1 MCWSRGWRR
10 ATNTSWQARN
20 IKTCNRYCRLNIY
33 VISSCHR
40 TGPDCNTGNIFRV
53 FHIFQLI
60 PRAFRRVKYMRKKGN
75 ICQYSTR
82 EHAITALF
90 VYIKYYDRFF
100 WLTSLLNRLTHS
112 LPMHPFYT
120 PSFSGLRKVALGTN
134 RLI

>member
-40 TGPDCNTGNIFRV
+40 TEPECNTGNIFRV
-53 FHIFQLI
+53 FRILQFI
-60 PRAFRRVKYMRKKGN
+60 PRAFRRVKYMRNKGN

-82 EHAITALF
+82 EHAITALSSNACISNTMTGF
-90 VYIKYYDRFF
+90 LAYF
-100 WLTSLLNRLTHS
+100 LTTSIN
-112 LPMHPFYT
+112 PFAPNAPFLY
-120 PSFSGLRKVALGTN
+120 PLFQWSQKGCIGN
-134 RLI
+134 E